1 MEADGETGGMVESAS
16 RRGGEEPDYIT
27 KAVQLSTEQQYEYEH
42 FTPLTPSQ
50 MSITQLA
57 SLIQRMNDVKAK
69 LEVRF
74 LFSLR
79 SSFFALR
86 SSHS

>member
-1 MEADGETGGMVESAS
+1 MEADGEVRGMAEPTS

-42 FTPLTPSQ
+42 LNPLIPSQ
-50 MSITQLA
+50 MPITQLA

-74 LFSLR
+74 FSSLFVFR
-79 SSFFALR
+79 SS
-86 SSHS
+86 SHI